1 MEATGRKKLII
12 AGISD
17 STCLQF
23 PSLDAVLEGFDAH
36 AVIDA
41 SGAASALERQATVAT
56 LAQAGVKVRN
66 WWSVGAELIEKDV
79 LAYYLRGIRSI
90 IAAAKAAGV
99 PRLLVVGGAGS
110 LNVAPGKQLI
120 DTPEFP
126 ENWKGTA
133 EGARQALALLREE
146 SELNWTMLSP
156 SALIEPG
163 RRTGKFRIGDDD
175 LLIGENGASRISV
188 EDFAFAM
195 IDEIERP
202 AHPRRRFTVG
212 C

>member
-1 MEATGRKKLII
+1 
-12 AGISD
+12 
-17 STCLQF
+17 
-23 PSLDAVLEGFDAH
+23 
-36 AVIDA
+36 
-41 SGAASALERQATVAT
+41 
-56 LAQAGVKVRN
+56 
-66 WWSVGAELIEKDV
+66 
-79 LAYYLRGIRSI
+79 
-90 IAAAKAAGV
+90 
-99 PRLLVVGGAGS
+99 
-110 LNVAPGKQLI
+110 
-120 DTPEFP
+120 
-126 ENWKGTA
+126 
-133 EGARQALALLREE
+133 
-146 SELNWTMLSP
+146 MLSP